1 MNFVPAGQVPSG
13 ANDKLLDPR
22 KCHVPRIN
30 GVIFTWSDKS
40 ASTRFILNAGA
51 YGPDSSVYEIIASAG
66 GVSSRSLFTSGMLFW
81 VAKKHSVVIGER
93 LNRRRGCRR
102 RQFCAV
108 CFRCTG
114 APPNER
120 DYSNQCNRTR
130 NPSDGSPYTMCVL
143 FRNTWTRCAC
153 SSIFSDCFGLHFAL
167 HKIPLPVDTAIID
180 GAGQYYKINN

>member
-1 MNFVPAGQVPSG
+1 ITDLASSRAGYRLKLSTVAVISGVVKVKRVGASRTSSFIKAGFIRTVNFVPAGQVPSG

-81 VAKKHSVVIGER
+81 VAKNI
-93 LNRRRGCRR
+93 
-102 RQFCAV
+102 
-108 CFRCTG
+108 
-114 APPNER
+114 
-120 DYSNQCNRTR
+120 
-130 NPSDGSPYTMCVL
+130 VL
-143 FRNTWTRCAC
+143 
-153 SSIFSDCFGLHFAL
+153 
-167 HKIPLPVDTAIID
+167 
-180 GAGQYYKINN
+180 